1 MYYIVDNQ
9 GANMENQNVIQIDG
23 KEYNPETF
31 SAEQNYIV
39 AQIKS
44 LQAKSN
50 QTKFE
55 LDQIQAALNVFTN
68 KLIESL
74 PKEEK

>member
-1 MYYIVDNQ
+1 MTD
-9 GANMENQNVIQIDG
+9 NVIQING
-23 KEYNPETF
+23 KDYKTDNF
-31 SAEQNYIV
+31 NNEQNYII

>member
-1 MYYIVDNQ
+1 
-9 GANMENQNVIQIDG
+9 MENQKVIQIDG

-31 SAEQNYIV
+31 SAEQNYTV

-55 LDQIQAALNVFTN
+55 LDQIQAALKVFTN

>member
-1 MYYIVDNQ
+1 
-9 GANMENQNVIQIDG
+9 MENQNVIQIDG

-31 SAEQNYIV
+31 SAEQNYTV
-39 AQIKS
+39 AQIKR

>member
-1 MYYIVDNQ
+1 
-9 GANMENQNVIQIDG
+9 MENQNVIQIDG

-31 SAEQNYIV
+31 SAEQSYTV

>member
-1 MYYIVDNQ
+1 
-9 GANMENQNVIQIDG
+9 MENQNVIQIDG

-31 SAEQNYIV
+31 SAEQNYTV

-55 LDQIQAALNVFTN
+55 LDQIQADLNVFTN

>member
-1 MYYIVDNQ
+1 
-9 GANMENQNVIQIDG
+9 MENQNVIQIDG
-23 KEYNPETF
+23 KEYNSETF
-31 SAEQNYIV
+31 SAEQNYTV

>member
-1 MYYIVDNQ
+1 
-9 GANMENQNVIQIDG
+9 MENQNVIQIDG

-31 SAEQNYIV
+31 SAEQNYTG

>member
-1 MYYIVDNQ
+1 MT
-9 GANMENQNVIQIDG
+9 ENVIQIDG

-31 SAEQNYIV
+31 STEQNYIV

>member
-1 MYYIVDNQ
+1 MS
-9 GANMENQNVIQIDG
+9 ENVIQING
-23 KEYNPETF
+23 KDYDTNNL
-31 SAEQNYIV
+31 SREQNYLV

>member
-1 MYYIVDNQ
+1 
-9 GANMENQNVIQIDG
+9 MENQKVIQIDG
-23 KEYNPETF
+23 KEYTPETF

-55 LDQIQAALNVFTN
+55 LDQIQAALNVFTTN
-68 KLIESL
+68 LIESL

>member
-1 MYYIVDNQ
+1 
-9 GANMENQNVIQIDG
+9 MENQNVIQIDG
-23 KEYNPETF
+23 KDYNPETF

-39 AQIKS
+39 AQIKN
-44 LQAKSN
+44 LQTKSN

>member
-1 MYYIVDNQ
+1 
-9 GANMENQNVIQIDG
+9 MENQKVIQIDG
-23 KEYNPETF
+23 KEYIPETF

>member
-1 MYYIVDNQ
+1 
-9 GANMENQNVIQIDG
+9 MENQNVIQIDG

-31 SAEQNYIV
+31 SAEQNYTV

-55 LDQIQAALNVFTN
+55 LDQIQAAINVFTN

>member
-1 MYYIVDNQ
+1 MT
-9 GANMENQNVIQIDG
+9 ENVIQIDG

-31 SAEQNYIV
+31 SAEQNYTV

-44 LQAKSN
+44 LQTKSN

>member
-1 MYYIVDNQ
+1 
-9 GANMENQNVIQIDG
+9 MENQNVIQIDG

-31 SAEQNYIV
+31 SEEQNYIV

-44 LQAKSN
+44 LQTKSN

-55 LDQIQAALNVFTN
+55 LDQIQDAINVFTN

>member
-1 MYYIVDNQ
+1 
-9 GANMENQNVIQIDG
+9 MENQNVIQIDG

-31 SAEQNYIV
+31 AAEQNYIV

>member
-1 MYYIVDNQ
+1 
-9 GANMENQNVIQIDG
+9 MENQNVIQIDG
-23 KEYNPETF
+23 KEYNPEKF
-31 SAEQNYIV
+31 SAEQNYTV

>member
-1 MYYIVDNQ
+1 MT
-9 GANMENQNVIQIDG
+9 ENVIQIDG
-23 KEYNPETF
+23 KDYNPETF

-44 LQAKSN
+44 LQTKSN

>member
-1 MYYIVDNQ
+1 
-9 GANMENQNVIQIDG
+9 MENQKVIQIDG

-31 SAEQNYIV
+31 SAEHNYIV

-74 PKEEK
+74 PK